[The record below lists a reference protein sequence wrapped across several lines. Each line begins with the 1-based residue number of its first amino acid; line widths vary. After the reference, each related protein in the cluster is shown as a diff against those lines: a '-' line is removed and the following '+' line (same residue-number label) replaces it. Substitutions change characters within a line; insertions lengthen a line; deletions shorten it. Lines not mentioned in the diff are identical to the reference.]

1 MKTNKILWDVDTQN
15 DLVLKGGEFAV
26 PQAHLM
32 TKNFKKAI
40 NHFEAKGYPIMGI
53 VDAHVARENVL
64 GTRDENL
71 PLHCIKGTYGQLKI
85 SETQG
90 NILFV
95 SDQKYSEE
103 AIDLIVKNIKSGYR
117 VYFEKQQQCQTSN
130 PNIKTVLKKLGVE
143 EIYFIGLLTNV
154 CIRFADKDFKKM
166 NIKTYL
172 VDGAVKGNDFPDSI
186 EESVINEMLSEGTK
200 YYKI

>member
-1 MKTNKILWDVDTQN
+1 
-15 DLVLKGGEFAV
+15 
-26 PQAHLM
+26 
-32 TKNFKKAI
+32 
-40 NHFEAKGYPIMGI
+40 MGI